1 MIQFLRNLFIFFTF
15 FAFLISAAKADK
27 FPPGYPECWA
37 DSKNPVRVKPNE
49 PEQFCPM
56 NTKVGHTF
64 FLVDFTSPLKKAQV
78 DWIKGRIFGNSLIKT
93 ISPYHKISYMKIDE
107 TKVQSQKIYFTK
119 CRFKTGNKSKF
130 PGEETNEGCEGHKKI
145 TDAHAAFVALS
156 SKFKKEFMANYEQ
169 EALISLIY
177 EYLFHILREPV
188 SDFTSEYPV
197 RELVIVSD
205 LMQHGKR
212 FSFYSHCKT
221 KLELSKPNKCESF
234 EKLLKN
240 TKVKDYID
248 TRKPNKDMLKN
259 LKVTILYINHDYE
272 TRPGLSKS
280 LLALWK
286 DLFDYI
292 GIKNYEIVKQL
303 AIE

>member
-1 MIQFLRNLFIFFTF
+1 L
-15 FAFLISAAKADK
+15 
-27 FPPGYPECWA
+27 
-37 DSKNPVRVKPNE
+37 NPAE
-49 PEQFCPM
+49 PEQFCPL

-78 DWIKGRIFGNSLIKT
+78 DWITGRIFGNSLIKK
-93 ISPYHKISYMKIDE
+93 IPPYHKISYIKIDDTE
-107 TKVQSQKIYFTK
+107 VQSQVIFFTK
-119 CRFKTGNKSKF
+119 CRAKTGNKSKF
-130 PGEETNEGCEGHKKI
+130 SGEKTNEKCEGHDRIVKLH
-145 TDAHAAFVALS
+145 DAFVFLS
-156 SKFKKEFMANYEQ
+156 SKFEKEFMENYEQ
-169 EALISLIY
+169 EAEKSLIF
-177 EYLFHILREPV
+177 EYLFHVLREPV

-221 KLELSKPNKCESF
+221 NLALSKPNKCKSF
-234 EKLLKN
+234 KKLLKK

-286 DLFDYI
+286 DLFAYI
-292 GIKNYEIVKQL
+292 GIENYEIIKQL

>member
-1 MIQFLRNLFIFFTF
+1 MIQNLRNLFIFFTF
-15 FAFLISAAKADK
+15 IVFLTSVAKADK
-27 FPPGYPECWA
+27 FPDGYPECWQ
-37 DSKNPVRVKPNE
+37 DPDNPVRLKPTK

-93 ISPYHKISYMKIDE
+93 IPPYHKISYMKIDE

-156 SKFKKEFMANYEQ
+156 SKFEKEFMANYE
-169 EALISLIY
+169 EESDKSLIF

-221 KLELSKPNKCESF
+221 NLQLSKPNKCKSF
-234 EKLLKN
+234 EKLLKK

-286 DLFDYI
+286 DLFAYI
-292 GIKNYEIVKQL
+292 GIENYEIIKQL

>member
-1 MIQFLRNLFIFFTF
+1 MCIQLRNFFIFLF
-15 FAFLISAAKADK
+15 FLLLLSNVASSEK
-27 FPPGYPECWA
+27 FPDGYPECWQ
-37 DSKNPVRVKPNE
+37 DPENPVRLNPTE
-49 PEQFCPM
+49 PEQFCPL

-78 DWIKGRIFGNSLIKT
+78 DWITGRIFGNSLIKK
-93 ISPYHKISYMKIDE
+93 IPPYHKISYIKIDDTE
-107 TKVQSQKIYFTK
+107 VQSQVIFFTK
-119 CRFKTGNKSKF
+119 CRAKTGNKSKF
-130 PGEETNEGCEGHKKI
+130 SGEKTNEKCEGHDRIVKLH
-145 TDAHAAFVALS
+145 DAFVFLS
-156 SKFKKEFMANYEQ
+156 SKFVKEFMENYEQ
-169 EALISLIY
+169 EAKKSLIF
-177 EYLFHILREPV
+177 EYLFHVLREPV
-188 SDFTSEYPV
+188 SDFTSEYPA

-221 KLELSKPNKCESF
+221 NLALSKPNKCKSF
-234 EKLLKN
+234 KKLLKK

-286 DLFDYI
+286 DLFAYI
-292 GIKNYEIVKQL
+292 GIENYEIIKQL

>member
-1 MIQFLRNLFIFFTF
+1 MIQFLRNLFTFFTF

-27 FPPGYPECWA
+27 FPLGYPECWA

-93 ISPYHKISYMKIDE
+93 IPPYHKISYMKIDD

-130 PGEETNEGCEGHKKI
+130 PGEETNEGCEGHNKI
-145 TDAHAAFVALS
+145 TQVHAAFVVLS
-156 SKFKKEFMANYEQ
+156 SKFEEEFMANYKQ
-169 EALISLIY
+169 KASISLIF
-177 EYLFHILREPV
+177 EHLFHILREPV
-188 SDFTSEYPV
+188 SDFTSEYPM

-205 LMQHGKR
+205 LMQNGKR

-221 KLELSKPNKCESF
+221 NLELSKPNKCKSF
-234 EKLLKN
+234 EKLLEDPI
-240 TKVKDYID
+240 VKDYID
-248 TRKPNKDMLKN
+248 TRKPSKDMLKN

-286 DLFDYI
+286 DLFAYI
-292 GIKNYEIVKQL
+292 GIENYEIIKQL

>member
-1 MIQFLRNLFIFFTF
+1 MCIQLRNFFIFLF
-15 FAFLISAAKADK
+15 FLLLLSNVASSEK
-27 FPPGYPECWA
+27 FPDGYPECWQ
-37 DSKNPVRVKPNE
+37 DPENPVRLNPTE
-49 PEQFCPM
+49 PEQFCPL

-78 DWIKGRIFGNSLIKT
+78 DWITGRIFGNSLIKK
-93 ISPYHKISYMKIDE
+93 IPPYHKISYMKIDDTE
-107 TKVQSQKIYFTK
+107 VQSQVIFFTK
-119 CRFKTGNKSKF
+119 CRAKTGNKSKF
-130 PGEETNEGCEGHKKI
+130 SGEKTNEKCEGHDRIVKLH
-145 TDAHAAFVALS
+145 DAFVFLS
-156 SKFKKEFMANYEQ
+156 SKFEKEFMENYEQ
-169 EALISLIY
+169 EAEKSLIF
-177 EYLFHILREPV
+177 EYLFHVLREPV

-212 FSFYSHCKT
+212 FSFYSLCKT
-221 KLELSKPNKCESF
+221 NLALSKPNKCKSF
-234 EKLLKN
+234 KKLLKK

-286 DLFDYI
+286 DLFAYI
-292 GIKNYEIVKQL
+292 GIENYEIIKQL

>member
-1 MIQFLRNLFIFFTF
+1 MCIQLRNFFIFLF
-15 FAFLISAAKADK
+15 FLLLLSNVASSEK
-27 FPPGYPECWA
+27 FPDGYPECWQ
-37 DSKNPVRVKPNE
+37 DPENPVRLNPTE
-49 PEQFCPM
+49 PEQFCPL

-78 DWIKGRIFGNSLIKT
+78 DWITGRIFGNSLIKK
-93 ISPYHKISYMKIDE
+93 IPPYHKISYIKIDDTE
-107 TKVQSQKIYFTK
+107 VQSQVIFFTK
-119 CRFKTGNKSKF
+119 CRAKTGNKSKF
-130 PGEETNEGCEGHKKI
+130 SGEKTNEKCEGHDRIVKLH
-145 TDAHAAFVALS
+145 DAFVFLS
-156 SKFKKEFMANYEQ
+156 SKFEKEFMENYEQ
-169 EALISLIY
+169 EAEKSLIF
-177 EYLFHILREPV
+177 EYLFHVLREPV

-221 KLELSKPNKCESF
+221 NLALSKPNKCKSF
-234 EKLLKN
+234 KKLLKK

-280 LLALWK
+280 LLTLWK
-286 DLFDYI
+286 DLFAHI
-292 GIKNYEIVKQL
+292 GIENYEIVKQL